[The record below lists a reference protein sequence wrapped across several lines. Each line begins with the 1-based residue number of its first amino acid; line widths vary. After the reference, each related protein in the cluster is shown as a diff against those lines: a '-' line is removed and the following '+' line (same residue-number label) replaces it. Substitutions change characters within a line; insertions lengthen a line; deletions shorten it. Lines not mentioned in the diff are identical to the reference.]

1 MNAVFLDLLD
11 QDAMEIERV
20 NALLASLPEE
30 KRIGLRPVK
39 LLILR
44 PSVDLGKL
52 AYRYEAQLPRAFRFL
67 TRGLGTRD
75 TQSSDLLSFIL
86 FQPNFLRA
94 LMELGDRDATAR
106 ADEIEAFI
114 EADALE

>member
-1 MNAVFLDLLD
+1 MNSVFLDLLD

-20 NALLASLPEE
+20 NSLLASLPEE
-30 KRIGLRPVK
+30 RRIGLRPVK
-39 LLILR
+39 LLVLR

-52 AYRYEAQLPRAFRFL
+52 AYQYEAQLPRAFRFL

-75 TQSSDLLSFIL
+75 TRSPDLLSFIL

-94 LMELGDRDATAR
+94 LMEIGDRDATAR
-106 ADEIEAFI
+106 ADEIKAFL
-114 EADALE
+114 EADPVE